1 MELTKSIVGV
11 YESHLNAIEAVKALK
26 EAGLSEKSISLMGKA
41 DVVDEKLHASSTD
54 KIKNAPVL
62 IGIVLGPILGLLAGA
77 SIVAIPGLGFIYGAG
92 AVIGIIGGFDLGLI
106 GGGIGT
112 ILMSLGISK
121 ENITSYYEHLE
132 KGRYLIVVHGDQV
145 LINKAEKILG
155 SLDKHLELRSH

>member
-11 YESHLNAIEAVKALK
+11 YNSHINAIEAVKALK
-26 EAGLSEKSISLMGKA
+26 EAGLSEKNISLIGKA
-41 DVVDEKLHASSTD
+41 DVVDEKLHASSAD

-62 IGIVLGPILGLLAGA
+62 IGIVLGPLLGLLAGA

-112 ILMSLGISK
+112 ILMSLGINK
-121 ENITSYYEHLE
+121 EHIASYHEHLE
-132 KGRYLIVVHGDQV
+132 KGRYLIIVHGNQV
-145 LINKAEKILG
+145 LIDKTEKILG
-155 SLDKHLELRSH
+155 SLDKHIELKSH